1 MTGCQ
6 RYKMNEPLTVPTLKV
21 FTLRLEE
28 TSKQV
33 LSNVTDGIEKARQA
47 STRKKQQKQQP
58 FVLGVERI
66 TGQPVSIHTDKL
78 VHILPILP
86 AIPAPS

>member
-6 RYKMNEPLTVPTLKV
+6 RYKMNEPLTVPTLNV
-21 FTLRLEE
+21 FTIRLEE

-33 LSNVTDGIEKARQA
+33 SSNVTDGIEKARQA
-47 STRKKQQKQQP
+47 STRKKQQP
-58 FVLGVERI
+58 FVLGVGRI
-66 TGQPVSIHTDKL
+66 TGQTVSKHMDKL

-86 AIPAPS
+86 AIPASS

>member
-6 RYKMNEPLTVPTLKV
+6 RYKMNEPLTVPTLNV
-21 FTLRLEE
+21 FTIRLEE

-33 LSNVTDGIEKARQA
+33 SSNVTDGIEKARQA
-47 STRKKQQKQQP
+47 STRKKQQP

-66 TGQPVSIHTDKL
+66 TGQTVSIHMDKL

-86 AIPAPS
+86 AIPASS